1 MKYTRNELVSILQ
14 ESVANVKFL
23 KIDGTER
30 IMSCTLKQD
39 IVPQATK
46 EDPLS
51 QKKIRSINE
60 EVLPVWD
67 TEKNGWRSFRVDAV
81 LDISA
86 G

>member
-1 MKYTRNELVSILQ
+1 MKYTRKELSGILQ

-23 KIDGTER
+23 KTDGTER
-30 IMSCTLKQD
+30 IMTCTLKSD

-51 QKKIRSINE
+51 QKKIRSVNE

-67 TEKNGWRSFRVDAV
+67 TEKNGWRSFRVDSV
-81 LDISA
+81 LEITSL
-86 G
+86 